1 MAFKMKGTPY
11 PKKSPPK
18 HYDVKMG
25 AHDHPH
31 GKPDPSPAKGR
42 KRKLKKG
49 KTLKTEHKDTWVYKG
64 ENFREKIV
72 DLEDRIGFI
81 KEDIFNQ
88 KGGATAK
95 QKKDIAAMKKRLAA
109 LRKQRDKD
117 TDKYSQ
123 LNPKNPDRD

>member
-1 MAFKMKGTPY
+1 MAFKMKGFPMMEG
-11 PKKSPPK
+11 SPL
-18 HYDVKMG
+18 HQ
-25 AHDHPH
+25 
-31 GKPDPSPAKGR
+31 GR
-42 KRKLKKG
+42 QRKLKKG
-49 KTLKTEHKDTWVYKG
+49 KLLKTENPDTEVTG
-64 ENFREKIV
+64 GSMMEKIN